1 MRYHDRTIA
10 GRVPPSDPP
19 VLSNGHI
26 TFGAFNRSTKITGEV
41 VALWARILHAVP
53 QSRLL
58 LKHYGF
64 DQPAVRTTTL
74 EKFTSHGVA
83 ADRIAFLGAT
93 SRADHLAA
101 FKNVDIAL
109 DPFPQNGG
117 ISTFETL
124 QMGVPT
130 VTMLGKTIPSR
141 IAGAILTAVGL
152 GGWVAEDADG
162 YLAIATKFA
171 AMPEHLGALRR
182 EFARQALQAVPQ
194 TNNVLYTKAVENGV
208 PHDVAGLLPL
218 RDRASFGSLRFF
230 APPRRPIATART
242 DSSGFGCPMSTR

>member
-1 MRYHDRTIA
+1 MPGETL
-10 GRVPPSDPP
+10 PSDPP

-74 EKFTSHGVA
+74 EQFASHGVA

-171 AMPEHLGALRR
+171 AMPEHLRALRH
-182 EFARQALQAVPQ
+182 ELARQAFNLSGDQQHPLHQ
-194 TNNVLYTKAVENGV
+194 SGRNGV

-218 RDRASFGSLRFF
+218 RDRASFGSLRFCAA
-230 APPRRPIATART
+230 APTGSYGNP